1 VNRIKHKKK
10 PVFFPTRAGKR
21 PASYSVIISGKFLL
35 PGFFLA
41 ISNFRS
47 YNFKLYVNKQI
58 KNDLQEED

>member
-1 VNRIKHKKK
+1 VNRIKHNKKK
-10 PVFFPTRAGKR
+10 PVFLLTRAGKET
-21 PASYSVIISGKFLL
+21 GLFLCY